1 MISSPSRRRRS
12 SSCSRRINSRQH
24 HTFNMS
30 AVRRSARLAN
40 RAPMPAMER
49 AQRNLW
55 RKLGVSDEEFAPI
68 ETILQEFVNIFQGT
82 LPENIVAAMTAL
94 FNLQDDDTDLAL
106 VALMQHAGEGFGD
119 MQGGPADA
127 D

>member
-1 MISSPSRRRRS
+1 
-12 SSCSRRINSRQH
+12 
-24 HTFNMS
+24 
-30 AVRRSARLAN
+30 
-40 RAPMPAMER
+40 MER

>member
-1 MISSPSRRRRS
+1 
-12 SSCSRRINSRQH
+12 
-24 HTFNMS
+24 
-30 AVRRSARLAN
+30 
-40 RAPMPAMER
+40 MPAMER

-106 VALMQHAGEGFGD
+106 VALMQHVGEGFGD